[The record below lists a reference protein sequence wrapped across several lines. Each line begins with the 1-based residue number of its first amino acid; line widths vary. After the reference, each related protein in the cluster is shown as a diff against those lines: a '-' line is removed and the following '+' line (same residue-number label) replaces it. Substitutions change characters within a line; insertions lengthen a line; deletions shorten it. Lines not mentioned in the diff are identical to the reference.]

1 MLRITPRRR
10 ICFDFSFLVEEVGK
24 TQSRCFTSFSM
35 TQQPT
40 STVPKGSGCAF
51 ARDIPTFGCGFAAL
65 RLCGESVGFG
75 ACAYNANSECGS
87 PLR

>member
-1 MLRITPRRR
+1 MLRINSATKNL
-10 ICFDFSFLVEEVGK
+10 FDFSFLVEEVGK
-24 TQSRCFTSFSM
+24 AQSRCFTPFSM

-40 STVPKGSGCAF
+40 STVPKVRAF

-75 ACAYNANSECGS
+75 ACAYNANSERRSGF
-87 PLR
+87 R